1 MTARRPDITLYDFEL
16 SANCYKVRLLL
27 SLLKLEYKRQ
37 SINLFPA
44 FEHRKPEFMRINPL
58 GQLPVLTDG
67 NLILRDSQA
76 ILVYLAKTYDMA
88 NRWLPQEPPLMG
100 HVMMWL
106 FFASSELS
114 AATASRLHDLL
125 GIPTDIDAAKANAR
139 KAIRIMDDHMTRRE
153 IGGGSWFV
161 GEQPTLADLA
171 LFPSIALSRDFGLE
185 HDEFAAL
192 RRWMR
197 RLRGLDNFIVMPGIP
212 EFY

>member
-1 MTARRPDITLYDFEL
+1 MTAGRPSLTLYDFEL

-27 SLLKLEYKRQ
+27 SLLKLEYKRV

-44 FEHRKPEFMRINPL
+44 FEHRKPEFLRLNPL
-58 GQLPVLTDG
+58 GQLPVLVDG
-67 NLILRDSQA
+67 ELILRDSQA
-76 ILVYLAKTYDMA
+76 ILIYLAKTYDTA
-88 NRWLPQEPPLMG
+88 NRWLPEEPAEFG

-106 FFASSELS
+106 FFAASELS
-114 AATASRLHDLL
+114 AAAAARLHDLL
-125 GIPTDIDAAKANAR
+125 GIPTDIDAAKTNAR

-153 IGGGSWFV
+153 IGGCSWFV
-161 GEQPTLADLA
+161 GEHPTLADLA

>member
-1 MTARRPDITLYDFEL
+1 VNAASPSLTLYDFEL
-16 SANCYKVRLLL
+16 SANCYKGRLLL
-27 SLLKLEYKRQ
+27 SLLGLEYTRQ

-44 FEHRKPEFMRINPL
+44 FEHRKPEFLRINPL
-58 GQLPVLTDG
+58 GQLPVLVDG

-76 ILVYLAKTYDMA
+76 ILLHLARRYDA
-88 NRWLPQEPPLMG
+88 SRRWLPKESASFGP
-100 HVMMWL
+100 VMMWL
-106 FFASSELS
+106 FFAASELS
-114 AATASRLHDLL
+114 AATAARFHDLF

-139 KAIRIMDDHMTRRE
+139 KAIRVMDDHMTRRE

-161 GEQPTLADLA
+161 GEHPTLADLA